1 MPLKTLF
8 ALAHLA
14 LLLLSLSSLT
24 TAQTTANVLRG
35 QVVDATTGEAIAK
48 AKVIVQSSNQ
58 TNEASTTTDDAGF
71 FVFNNL
77 IADEIELTVST
88 VNYALLKRR
97 ITLTTNEE
105 TSVTLALSQEAAT
118 LKEEVTVSAAPF
130 DPLTSNSVA
139 SEQRLTKTELAQT
152 SSVIVSDPLRAAQAL
167 PGVVANDDFRS
178 EFAVRGAGFDRLG
191 LFVDDAQ
198 TDNFV
203 YTVRGYNDTGSLSI
217 INGDALESV
226 ALLAGAYPARYGDST
241 AGAVVLETREGNR
254 VKRNVRVGASVTN
267 VNGIIDAP
275 FAGKRG
281 AYLFSARKSFAGLIT
296 RRLQNEVEDTNPPP
310 VVEFAD
316 GQGKI
321 VYDLNQ
327 RHKLALSAIFGNFDL
342 DVNIPRERLG
352 INALSTSGSR
362 NLLLNFAH
370 IYAPNERTVINSRLI
385 QTRIHFANRN
395 RVNFTL
401 DDGTRTQTGV
411 RSDASFNFSNLPSH
425 RFEVGFYLRSLG
437 AEGSSSRTFFP
448 SNTSENISL
457 FDARSFEQGYY
468 AQDAYT
474 NERLNLTLSGGA
486 RIERSGRSDETFFM
500 PRASL
505 SYSFGRDLYRVRAG
519 FGTYRQFP
527 DFNELFGMNGNPNL
541 KADRATHYN
550 LSFER
555 FFGERTRLL
564 VETYNRTERRL
575 AYSLT
580 EPRIAD
586 NAFTFINF
594 PFRNALDGYA
604 RGVEITAQR
613 RSANGLTGFVSYAY
627 SRTRLRDDALNTSF
641 PSDFDQPHTVTVFAN
656 YRFTGTFNL
665 SAQWRAGTGTPVT
678 GFYRE
683 QDNRYFLSDRRNQAR
698 IPAYSRVDIRAA
710 KTFLFDRFRLTLNG
724 EVLNLLN
731 RDNLRFIG
739 FDGFDFNTGRV
750 FGRLTRTLPVL
761 PSAGVVIEF

>member
-1 MPLKTLF
+1 MPLKILF
-8 ALAHLA
+8 SLALST
-14 LLLLSLSSLT
+14 LLLLTFALLT
-24 TAQTTANVLRG
+24 TAQTTSNTLRG
-35 QVVDATTGEAIAK
+35 QVVDATTGERIAR
-48 AKVIVQSSNQ
+48 AKVVVQSPNQ
-58 TNEASTTTDDAGF
+58 QGELSTTTDDAGL
-71 FVFNNL
+71 FVFDNL
-77 IADEIELTVST
+77 ITGEIELTVST

-97 ITLTTNEE
+97 LTLKANEE

-118 LKEEVTVSAAPF
+118 LQEEVTVSVAPF
-130 DPLTSNSVA
+130 DSLTSNSVP

-178 EFAVRGAGFDRLG
+178 EFAVRGAGFDRAG

-226 ALLAGAYPARYGDST
+226 ALLPGAYPARYGDST

-267 VNGIIDAP
+267 VNGIVDAP
-275 FAGKRG
+275 FANKRG

-296 RRLQNEVEDTNPPP
+296 RRLQNEVGDTNPPP

-316 GQGKI
+316 VQGK
-321 VYDLNQ
+321 VVFDLNPK
-327 RHKLALSAIFGNFDL
+327 HKLALSAIFGDFDL
-342 DVNIPRERLG
+342 DVNIPREQLG

-370 IYAPNERTVINSRLI
+370 TYTPNERIVINSRLI
-385 QTRIHFANRN
+385 NTRLNFANRN
-395 RVNFTL
+395 LEGMIL

-411 RSDASFNFSNLPSH
+411 RSDASFNLARFPSH
-425 RFEVGFYLRSLG
+425 RLEAGIYLRSLG
-437 AEGSSSRTFFP
+437 AEGSSSRTFLP
-448 SNTSENISL
+448 SKPSQTFSL
-457 FDARSFEQGYY
+457 FDERRFEQAYY

-474 NERLNLTLSGGA
+474 NERLNLTLTGGA
-486 RIERSGRSDETFFM
+486 RVEHSGRSDETFFM
-500 PRASL
+500 PRAGL
-505 SYSFGRDLYRVRAG
+505 SYSFGKDLYRVRAG

-527 DFNELFGMNGNPNL
+527 DFNELFGINGNPNL

-555 FFGERTRLL
+555 FFGQRTRLL
-564 VETYNRTERRL
+564 VETYNREERRL

-580 EPRIAD
+580 EPRIAG
-586 NAFTFINF
+586 NAFNFINF

-604 RGVEITAQR
+604 RGIEITAQR
-613 RSANGLTGFVSYAY
+613 RSANGLTGFASYAY
-627 SRTRLRDDALNTSF
+627 SRTRLRDEGLNICF
-641 PSDFDQPHTVTVFAN
+641 PSDFDQPHTITVFGN
-656 YRFTGTFNL
+656 YRFTDTFNL

-683 QDNRYFLSDRRNQAR
+683 QDNRYFLSDRRNEAR

-724 EVLNLLN
+724 EVLNVLN

-739 FDGFDFNTGRV
+739 FDGFDFNNGRV
-750 FGRLTRTLPVL
+750 FGNLTRTLPVL

>member
-1 MPLKTLF
+1 MPRKTLF
-8 ALAHLA
+8 SLALPA
-14 LLLLSLSSLT
+14 LLLLTFSSLA
-24 TAQTTANVLRG
+24 TAQTTSNALRG

-48 AKVIVQSSNQ
+48 AKVVVQSSNQ
-58 TNEASTTTDDAGF
+58 SNELSTTTDDAGL
-71 FVFNNL
+71 FVFDNL
-77 IADEIELTVST
+77 TAGEIELTVST

-97 ITLTTNEE
+97 ITLEADEE
-105 TSVTLALSQEAAT
+105 TSVTVALSQEAAT
-118 LKEEVTVSAAPF
+118 LKEEVTVSVAPF
-130 DPLTSNSVA
+130 DSLTSTAVA

-178 EFAVRGAGFDRLG
+178 EFAVRGAGFDRVG
-191 LFVDDAQ
+191 LFIDDAQ

-203 YTVRGYNDTGSLSI
+203 YTVRGFSDTGSLSI

-275 FAGKRG
+275 FANKRG

-310 VVEFAD
+310 IVEFAD
-316 GQGKI
+316 VQGKI

-327 RHKLALSAIFGNFDL
+327 RHKLALSAIFGDFDL
-342 DVNIPRERLG
+342 DVNIPREQLG
-352 INALSTSGSR
+352 INSLSTSGSR
-362 NLLLNFAH
+362 NSLLNFAH
-370 IYAPNERTVINSRLI
+370 TYTPNERTVINSRFI
-385 QTRIHFANRN
+385 NTRLNFANRN
-395 RVNFTL
+395 RENSIL

-411 RSDASFNFSNLPSH
+411 RSDASFNLTRFPNH
-425 RFEVGFYLRSLG
+425 RLEAGIYLRSLG
-437 AEGSSSRTFFP
+437 AEGSSARTL
-448 SNTSENISL
+448 SNTREIISL
-457 FDARSFEQGYY
+457 FDERSFEQAYY
-468 AQDAYT
+468 AQDSYT
-474 NERLNLTLSGGA
+474 NERLNLTLTGGA
-486 RIERSGRSDETFFM
+486 RVERSGRSDETFFM

-505 SYSFGRDLYRVRAG
+505 SYSFGEDLYRVRAG

-555 FFGERTRLL
+555 FFGQRTRLL
-564 VETYNRTERRL
+564 VEAYNRTERRL

-580 EPRIAD
+580 EPRIAGSTFD
-586 NAFTFINF
+586 FINF
-594 PFRNALDGYA
+594 PFRNALNGYA
-604 RGVEITAQR
+604 RGIEITAQR

-627 SRTRLRDDALNTSF
+627 SRTRLRDDALNIRF
-641 PSDFDQPHTVTVFAN
+641 PSDFDQPHTVTLFGN
-656 YRFTGTFNL
+656 YRFTDTFNL

-678 GFYRE
+678 GFYRAR
-683 QDNRYFLSDRRNQAR
+683 DNNYFLSDTRNTAR
-698 IPAYSRVDIRAA
+698 IPAYSRVDVRAA
-710 KTFLFDRFRLTLNG
+710 KTFLFDRFRMTLNG

-739 FDGFDFNTGRV
+739 FDGFDFNSGRV
-750 FGRLTRTLPVL
+750 FGNLTRTLPIL
-761 PSAGVVIEF
+761 PSAGVVFEF